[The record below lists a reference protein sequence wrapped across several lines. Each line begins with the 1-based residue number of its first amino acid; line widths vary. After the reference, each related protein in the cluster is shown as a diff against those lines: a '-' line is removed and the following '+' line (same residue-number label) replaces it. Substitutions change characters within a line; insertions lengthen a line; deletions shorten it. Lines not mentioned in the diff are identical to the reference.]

1 MFSTVADSFLCFPYL
16 HFPPLHIRTY
26 VFHTCIFHPPV
37 LSFSVLAFSVAPKL
51 PLISPE
57 ILRCPYLPTCQ
68 PNGATNEN
76 GKIFFQ
82 KMYNRPTFLSKK
94 YASFPL
100 PVLEEAWQT
109 CCTSFMQSVACFTI
123 ICQMAPLPS
132 GLSIA
137 VQNDIIA
144 AIQLEF
150 MLCLYLMFVRVVCR
164 YDGVVLFVQMC
175 VIMLFCCRSGNNIL

>member
-1 MFSTVADSFLCFPYL
+1 MKTGKYSFKRWIIAL
-16 HFPPLHIRTY
+16 HF
-26 VFHTCIFHPPV
+26 C
-37 LSFSVLAFSVAPKL
+37 
-51 PLISPE
+51 E
-57 ILRCPYLPTCQ
+57 
-68 PNGATNEN
+68 
-76 GKIFFQ
+76 
-82 KMYNRPTFLSKK
+82 KK

-109 CCTSFMQSVACFTI
+109 CCTSFIQSVACFTI